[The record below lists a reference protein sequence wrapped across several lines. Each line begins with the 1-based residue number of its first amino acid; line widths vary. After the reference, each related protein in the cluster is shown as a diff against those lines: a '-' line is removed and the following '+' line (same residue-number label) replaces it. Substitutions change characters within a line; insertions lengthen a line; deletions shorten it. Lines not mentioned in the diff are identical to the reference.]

1 VHYHRKPR
9 ILWANFHSLVDPSS
23 GASLSVREMLRQ
35 LAFNGYEVFVIGASV
50 FDSERAATVLPEN
63 WRQQL
68 ATTDIL
74 DLDDPPLK
82 HQLLMTASHV
92 RDLMTPYEESRKAG
106 EVYRDISASTRRLI
120 HVFELL
126 LCRIVQTT

>member
-1 VHYHRKPR
+1 
-9 ILWANFHSLVDPSS
+9 
-23 GASLSVREMLRQ
+23 MLRQ
-35 LAFNGYEVFVIGASV
+35 LAFNGYEVFVIGATV

-74 DLDDPPLK
+74 DLDDPQLK

-92 RDLMTPYEESRKAG
+92 HDLMTPYEESRKSG
-106 EVYRDISASTRRLI
+106 GRRDITARTRRLM
-120 HVFELL
+120 HFFELL